1 MLINLGKFDGH
12 EFLIVFIF
20 IANGFLAIISYEDQ
34 DFREFIRE
42 LFIFTNFTVFSI
54 TLYYIDSSVYLK
66 IFILSIELITAKAK
80 KIILLNHFLA
90 KFDHRK
96 IILETI
102 IVNFQ
107 KFSNTVIVFYDLI
120 KEDIKFENLFFFILI
135 ILLYL
140 TKFEYFVFKL
150 LTLFFSK

>member
-42 LFIFTNFTVFSI
+42 LFIFTNFTAFSI

-80 KIILLNHFLA
+80 KIILLNQFLA
-90 KFDHRK
+90 KFDHLK
-96 IILETI
+96 IILKTI

-107 KFSNTVIVFYDLI
+107 KFSNTVIVIYDLI
-120 KEDIKFENLFFFILI
+120 LEDINFENLFF
-135 ILLYL
+135 
-140 TKFEYFVFKL
+140 
-150 LTLFFSK
+150 LF